1 MSYNFND
8 LCNSWCSR
16 KDVHYKNDYL
26 QSLQNNDCNGV
37 LFNGSYY
44 SDFSWKYYSTVILLA
59 DYRLIEGTYKI
70 ISLSINLSYTTV
82 STMKRIRA
90 ICGMY
95 GISVHIKNGKPIVTY
110 KGNVI
115 AVNRDNI
122 VCIMIDK

>member
-16 KDVHYKNDYL
+16 ENVYYKNDYL
-26 QSLQNNDCNGV
+26 QSLFCRDC
-37 LFNGSYY
+37 NGSYY
-44 SDFSWKYYSTVILLA
+44 ISWKYYNTVILLA

-90 ICGMY
+90 ICRMY
-95 GISVHIKNGKPIVTY
+95 GISVHIKNGEPIVTY
-110 KGNVI
+110 KGDVI
-115 AVNRDNI
+115 AVNRDNR
-122 VCIMIDK
+122 VCIMLNK

>member
-26 QSLQNNDCNGV
+26 QSLFCRDC
-37 LFNGSYY
+37 NGSYY

-59 DYRLIEGTYKI
+59 DYRLIVGTYKI
-70 ISLSINLSYTTV
+70 ISLSINLSYTTI

-90 ICGMY
+90 ICRMY
-95 GISVHIKNGKPIVTY
+95 GISVHIKNGEPIVTY
-110 KGNVI
+110 KGDVI

>member
-8 LCNSWCSR
+8 LCNAWCSR
-16 KDVHYKNDYL
+16 KEVHCKNDYL
-26 QSLQNNDCNGV
+26 QSLFCSDC
-37 LFNGSYY
+37 NGSYY
-44 SDFSWKYYSTVILLA
+44 SDFSWKYYSTFILSA

-90 ICGMY
+90 ICIMY
-95 GISVHIKNGKPIVTY
+95 GISVHIKNGRPVVTY

>member
-16 KDVHYKNDYL
+16 KDVQYKNDYL
-26 QSLQNNDCNGV
+26 QSLFCRDC
-37 LFNGSYY
+37 NGSYY
-44 SDFSWKYYSTVILLA
+44 SDFSWEYDSTVILLA
-59 DYRLIEGTYKI
+59 EYRLIEGTYKI
-70 ISLSINLSYTTV
+70 ISLSINLSYTTI

-90 ICGMY
+90 ICRMY
-95 GISVHIKNGKPIVTY
+95 GISVHIKNGRPVVTY

-122 VCIMIDK
+122 VCIMIERAQ

>member
-1 MSYNFND
+1 MSYNFSD

-26 QSLQNNDCNGV
+26 QSLFCRDC
-37 LFNGSYY
+37 NGSYY

-59 DYRLIEGTYKI
+59 DYRLIVGTYKI
-70 ISLSINLSYTTV
+70 ISLSINLSYTTI

-90 ICGMY
+90 ICRMY
-95 GISVHIKNGKPIVTY
+95 GISVHIKNGVPIVTY